1 MKTKFYPILLCAALC
16 ACGGGNA
23 KQPVADVETT
33 KDTMQ
38 VTKGVSKPGGIPY
51 LDFNKKYPS
60 KDICLE
66 EIANVS
72 YIPLE
77 TTDKSLIQTI
87 LKIDMSDNI
96 IIIGDYSKLN
106 TIYTEKQL
114 FEIQKRILDYY
125 SLPLFSK
132 RMKETYNRL
141 ETPDG
146 IIDNI

>member
-1 MKTKFYPILLCAALC
+1 M
-16 ACGGGNA
+16 
-23 KQPVADVETT
+23 
-33 KDTMQ
+33 
-38 VTKGVSKPGGIPY
+38 
-51 LDFNKKYPS
+51 
-60 KDICLE
+60 E